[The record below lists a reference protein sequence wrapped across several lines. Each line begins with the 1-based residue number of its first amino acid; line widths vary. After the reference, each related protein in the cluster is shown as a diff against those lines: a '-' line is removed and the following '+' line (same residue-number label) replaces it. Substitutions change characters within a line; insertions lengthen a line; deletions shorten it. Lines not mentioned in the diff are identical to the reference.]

1 MSPDLERDPAHRRI
15 AELLPWFVNRTLE
28 QREAEEVE
36 RHVAQCQACR
46 AQIAMLR
53 AVQDAAAADYLA
65 TPAPDAERALAAVQ
79 ARLAR
84 EAQARP
90 RPTGLFE
97 RWQRFWSELAPV
109 GRFVMAGQAAAIAV
123 LAATTLVLVLRS
135 APQEYE
141 TAAARARPQGAGPSI
156 TIAFQETARE
166 GDVRALLVEL
176 DARVVAGPSA
186 AGFYSLAI
194 APRPG
199 ETAAAAVQDRL
210 ARLRARSDLV
220 RFAEI
225 GP

>member
-28 QREAEEVE
+28 QREADEVE
-36 RHVAQCQACR
+36 RHAAHCEACR
-46 AQIAMLR
+46 AEIAALR
-53 AVQDAAAADYLA
+53 AMQDAAAADYLA
-65 TPAPDAERALAAVQ
+65 TPAPDVERALAAVQ

-84 EAQARP
+84 EMRT
-90 RPTGLFE
+90 RTSVIGLLE
-97 RWQRFWSELAPV
+97 RWHRFWSELAPV

-123 LAATTLVLVLRS
+123 LSVTTVVLALRS
-135 APQEYE
+135 APQGYE
-141 TAAARARPQGAGPSI
+141 TAAVGPSAPVAGLLI
-156 TIAFQETARE
+156 TVAFQEAARE
-166 GDVRALLVEL
+166 SDVRALLVEL
-176 DARVVAGPSA
+176 GASVVAGPSA

-194 APRPG
+194 TPRPG
-199 ETAAAAVQDRL
+199 EAAVAAVRDRL